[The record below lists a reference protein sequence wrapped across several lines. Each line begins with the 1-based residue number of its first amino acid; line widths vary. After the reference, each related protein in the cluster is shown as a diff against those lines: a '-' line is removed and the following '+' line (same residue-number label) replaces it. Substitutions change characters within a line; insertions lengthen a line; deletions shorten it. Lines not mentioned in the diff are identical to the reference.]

1 MDLAHHLDRSQ
12 RCLNWVP
19 VNLAAGDCARAADSL
34 RRAASHAIT
43 AAAVHWGFP
52 HHSRRR
58 LTTVLYAMLHDGK
71 IDRASHISTF
81 RQVHELPAE
90 IAAAPSDDAA
100 RRLIRRVRTRV
111 RRLRNAIITA
121 VSAIKPAPD
130 SDSDTP
136 PNPPRQSATTASAQN
151 ASLRAQLEAIAVTR
165 PEVLA
170 WIHQWPEFFGDP
182 QPPDYEPPDWPN
194 VAIETTP
201 DGGFRWPLPRS

>member
-19 VNLAAGDCARAADSL
+19 VNLADDDCARAADSL

-90 IAAAPSDDAA
+90 IAAAPSDNAA

-111 RRLRNAIITA
+111 RRLRNAVIAA
-121 VSAIKPAPD
+121 VTAIKPTPD
-130 SDSDTP
+130 SDSN
-136 PNPPRQSATTASAQN
+136 PNPPRNSAGAASAQN

-165 PEVLA
+165 PEVLS
-170 WIHQWPEFFGDP
+170 WIHQWPDLFGDP
-182 QPPDYEPPDWPN
+182 PPPADAPEWPN
-194 VAIETTP
+194 VEIETTP
-201 DGGFRWPLPRS
+201 DGGFRWPLPRA

>member
-19 VNLAAGDCARAADSL
+19 VNLADDDCARAADSL

-58 LTTVLYAMLHDGK
+58 FTTVLYAMLHDGK

-90 IAAAPSDDAA
+90 IAAAPNDTAA

-111 RRLRNAIITA
+111 RRLRNAVIAA
-121 VSAIKPAPD
+121 VSAIKPTPD
-130 SDSDTP
+130 SDSNP
-136 PNPPRQSATTASAQN
+136 NPNPPRNSAGAASTQN

-170 WIHQWPEFFGDP
+170 WIHQWPDLFGDP
-182 QPPDYEPPDWPN
+182 QPPADAPEWPN
-194 VAIETTP
+194 VEIKTTP
-201 DGGFRWPLPRS
+201 DGGFRWPLPRA

>member
-19 VNLAAGDCARAADSL
+19 VNLAADDCARAADSL

-43 AAAVHWGFP
+43 AAAVHWGYP

-90 IAAAPSDDAA
+90 IAAAPSAAA

-111 RRLRNAIITA
+111 RRLRNAVIAA
-121 VSAIKPAPD
+121 VTAIKPAPD
-130 SDSDTP
+130 SDFS
-136 PNPPRQSATTASAQN
+136 PNPPGKN

-165 PEVLA
+165 PEVLS
-170 WIHQWPEFFGDP
+170 WIHQWPDLFGDP
-182 QPPDYEPPDWPN
+182 QSPADAPEWPN
-194 VAIETTP
+194 VEIETTP
-201 DGGFRWPLPRS
+201 DGGFRWPLPRA

>member
-19 VNLAAGDCARAADSL
+19 VNLAAGDPA
-34 RRAASHAIT
+34 RAASHAIT

-90 IAAAPSDDAA
+90 IAAAPSAAA

-111 RRLRNAIITA
+111 RRLRNAVIAA
-121 VSAIKPAPD
+121 VTAIKPDPD
-130 SDSDTP
+130 SDSN
-136 PNPPRQSATTASAQN
+136 PNPPGNSAGAASTQN
-151 ASLRAQLEAIAVTR
+151 ASLRAQLEAIAVAR

-170 WIHQWPEFFGDP
+170 WIHQWPDLFGDP
-182 QPPDYEPPDWPN
+182 PPPADAPEWPN
-194 VAIETTP
+194 VEIETTP
-201 DGGFRWPLPRS
+201 DGGFRWPLPRA